1 MKIKLILIKAV
12 LLLFNISCLTAM
24 STNLALNCEKECQSL
39 YPVPSSSN
47 PSNNVAMIS
56 SDWNTTCQNT
66 DSNFVKKNC
75 FFKKSCISGCVN
87 NQPND
92 YWRKSQYV
100 KPEAPWLQRYFA
112 PYIVSFGESC
122 VKNCRINYS
131 PNTYF
136 NCFDPREHKGI
147 LNDRD
152 FKINLRLCGQFN
164 TCLYECSQKPQT

>member
-12 LLLFNISCLTAM
+12 LLLFNISYLTAM
-24 STNLALNCEKECQSL
+24 STNLALNCEKECQGL

-47 PSNNVAMIS
+47 PSNNNNVAMIS

-66 DSNFVKKNC
+66 NLGWVRISC
-75 FFKKSCISGCVN
+75 FKKSSCISGCVY

-92 YWRKSQYV
+92 YWHKSQYV

-112 PYIVSFGESC
+112 PYIAQFGESC

-131 PNTYF
+131 PNTKF
-136 NCFDPREHKGI
+136 NCNNPREHKGI
-147 LNDRD
+147 LNDRNFD
-152 FKINLRLCGQFN
+152 MNLRLCEQFN
-164 TCLYECSQKPQT
+164 TCLYNCH